1 NYASTASM
9 ALSGTFETVLGGVG
23 EAPGMGSEQGDA
35 RSGAWVQYTGTGGD
49 MGSTRMNTSSGVA
62 GAGWAL
68 NDHVVLGAAI
78 ADDSTTTT
86 LAPARV
92 TGQPLGVFVYAIDHT
107 GDWRLAASAGGGS
120 LEQTST
126 RTLTTLGLVGQAHS
140 TGSFA
145 GVAARAD
152 YHWNWVNHV
161 YLSPYLD
168 ASYLTSHYGSAQESG
183 AGPLDIHYG
192 GLSQQLTR
200 WSVGVRLGMV
210 VEEAHST
217 LSPWLQ
223 VGEIGYSGDRN
234 PIEMQ
239 SIGGQSFAVA
249 GSA

>member
-1 NYASTASM
+1 
-9 ALSGTFETVLGGVG
+9 
-23 EAPGMGSEQGDA
+23 
-35 RSGAWVQYTGTGGD
+35 
-49 MGSTRMNTSSGVA
+49 
-62 GAGWAL
+62 
-68 NDHVVLGAAI
+68 
-78 ADDSTTTT
+78 
-86 LAPARV
+86 
-92 TGQPLGVFVYAIDHT
+92 
-107 GDWRLAASAGGGS
+107 
-120 LEQTST
+120 
-126 RTLTTLGLVGQAHS
+126 
-140 TGSFA
+140 
-145 GVAARAD
+145 
-152 YHWNWVNHV
+152 WNWVNHV

-249 GSA
+249 GSALPGSALGASAGLDWQGHGPWRFKLAWFGSFASNYHDNGGTALLQYVW